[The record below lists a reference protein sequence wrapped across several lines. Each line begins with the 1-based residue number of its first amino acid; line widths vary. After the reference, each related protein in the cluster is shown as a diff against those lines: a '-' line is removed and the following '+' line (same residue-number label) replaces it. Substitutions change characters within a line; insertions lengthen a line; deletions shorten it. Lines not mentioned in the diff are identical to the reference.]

1 MRYISTRTKDISY
14 SFSEAVRLA
23 LAEDGGLIVPERF
36 PEIDQSAWWGKT
48 YPEIACEILKAFV
61 PELDGDE
68 LKGLIDEN
76 YTGFPIPLVRTGQG
90 NFLEL
95 FHGPTGAFKDVALTF
110 LPKIDRLTS
119 TGERIYVTATSGDTG
134 KAALEA
140 FRDQP
145 GTKIMVFYPEEGV
158 SPLQKLQMQTQAG
171 DNVKVVA
178 IRGNFDDAQ
187 RGVKALLR
195 EFSGKGVSSCNSIN
209 IARLLT
215 QVPYYFHAA
224 SLMGTTG
231 LDFHVPTGNFGD
243 VLAGYYA
250 GCMGLYPRSLVVA
263 TNENDVLSDF
273 FNRGFYD
280 RRRELKKTS
289 SPSMDILVSSN
300 LERLIFHKFGV
311 EVTAR
316 VMRELEED
324 GFFRLDQEA
333 FLEFS
338 ARTASED
345 EVKAAIRKVYEEED
359 YLMDP
364 HTACA
369 WVSWD
374 KLGRSQNNVILAT
387 ASPFKFPVVI
397 TEALT
402 GKAMNEREALAY
414 LSDLTPIHPAL
425 EGIFDRPIRHE
436 GSIAPEAMRE
446 EFLKF
451 AGGAL

>member
-1 MRYISTRTKDISY
+1 MRYLSTRSNELSY
-14 SFSEAVRLA
+14 TFPEAVRLA
-23 LAEDGGLIVPERF
+23 LAEDGGLIVPEGF
-36 PEIDQSAWWGKT
+36 PELEKADYWGKS
-48 YPEIACEILKAFV
+48 YPEIALAVLKAYV
-61 PELDGDE
+61 PEFDEAE
-68 LKGLIDEN
+68 LKRLIHEN
-76 YTGFPIPLVRTGQG
+76 YDHFPVPLVKTEQG

-119 TGERIYVTATSGDTG
+119 QGDKIYVTATSGDTG

-140 FRDQP
+140 FSDQP

-158 SPLQKLQMQTQAG
+158 SPLQKLQMQTQEG
-171 DNVKVVA
+171 NNVKVVA

-215 QVPYYFHAA
+215 QIPYYFHAA

-231 LDFHVPTGNFGD
+231 LNFYVPTGNFGD
-243 VLAGYYA
+243 ILAGFYA
-250 GCMGLYPRSLVVA
+250 GSMGLYPHSLVVA

-300 LERLIFHKFGV
+300 LERLIFHKFGP
-311 EVTAR
+311 EVTR
-316 VMRELEED
+316 DVMRELETE
-324 GFFRLDQEA
+324 GVFKLPQEA

-338 ARTASED
+338 ARTATES
-345 EVKAAIRKVYEEED
+345 EVKAAIRKVYEEEN

-369 WVSWD
+369 WVSCN
-374 KLGRSQNNVILAT
+374 KLGQNKDNVILST
-387 ASPFKFPVVI
+387 ASPFKFPGII

-402 GKAMNEREALAY
+402 GRKMADREALEY
-414 LSDLTPIHPAL
+414 LTGLASIHPAL
-425 EGIFDRPIRHE
+425 QGIYDRPVIHDE
-436 GSIAPEAMRE
+436 IIAPEEMRE
-446 EFLKF
+446 AFLRF
-451 AGGAL
+451 AGGSV

>member
-1 MRYISTRTKDISY
+1 MRYISTRSKDRTY
-14 SFSEAVRLA
+14 HFSEAVQLA
-23 LAEDGGLIVPERF
+23 LAEDGGLIVPEVF
-36 PEIDQSAWWGKT
+36 PEIDDAVWWGKS
-48 YPEIACEILKAFV
+48 YSEIARGILTAFV
-61 PELDGDE
+61 PEFDE
-68 LKGLIDEN
+68 AQLKELIDEN
-76 YTGFPIPLVRTGQG
+76 YRGFPIPLVRTGQG

-110 LPKIDRLTS
+110 LPKIDWLTAK
-119 TGERIYVTATSGDTG
+119 GEKIYVTATSGDTG

-140 FRDQP
+140 FKDRP
-145 GTKIMVFYPEEGV
+145 GTRIMVFYPLEGV
-158 SPLQKLQMQTQAG
+158 SPLQKLQMQTQEGA
-171 DNVKVVA
+171 NVKVMA

-195 EFSGKGVSSCNSIN
+195 EFSGKGISSCNSIN

-215 QVPYYFHAA
+215 QVPYYFQAA
-224 SLMGTTG
+224 NLMGTKD

-243 VLAGYYA
+243 ILAGYYA
-250 GCMGLYPRSLVVA
+250 GCMGLFPKSLVVA

-300 LERLIFHKFGV
+300 LERLIFHKFGAQ
-311 EVTAR
+311 VTTD
-316 VMRELEED
+316 VMQELTEK
-324 GFFRLDQEA
+324 GYFRLDQEA
-333 FLEFS
+333 FREFS
-338 ARTASED
+338 ARSASED
-345 EVKAAIRKVYEEED
+345 EVKGAIRKVFEEEN

-374 KLGRSQNNVILAT
+374 KLGRRPNNVILST

-402 GKAMNEREALAY
+402 GQKMTERDALEY
-414 LSDLTPIHPAL
+414 LAGLTPIHPAL
-425 EGIFDRPIRHE
+425 EGIFDKPILHE
-436 GSIAPEAMRE
+436 GSILPEAMRE

-451 AGGAL
+451 AGGQL